1 MSSKTNTTERSR
13 PQPSLATLIFLSH
26 VVLAAIIL
34 IGFAVVMFTM
44 NYRAVYAKVE
54 SELLGAAE
62 VLSND
67 LKQGVDP
74 EKLQL
79 PDAFFHR
86 FGKARRDHAYW
97 RLWDVHG
104 NVIMSH
110 GDLRNPIEPH
120 PTTPPT
126 SGRHPYVK
134 RFAGRNFE
142 MLIAMPKGGQLLV
155 GRPMAK
161 EFDGFVRQLTVL
173 AAVILLGLVAAAGL
187 AWWLTNWI
195 VRPISNL
202 AQAAGE
208 ITPRQLDRRLNSPQS
223 TSEMT
228 VLTNAFNT
236 MLKGLQTAFLKQRQ
250 FTSDAA
256 HELRTPV
263 AIVLGQC
270 ELSLSKPR
278 EPEHYRQSL
287 MTCRQSAA
295 HMRVLVDQLLQLTRL
310 EGDACNDDRAQ
321 IDLSEVVIDAVQMLT
336 PLAFDQDIELQT
348 STKPS
353 FVLANSTQMR
363 QVIIN
368 LISNAIEFSSA
379 GDYVNVSVTP
389 AADSAVLTVRD
400 TGIGIAEEDLP
411 RVCDRFFRVDKARTT
426 TGASGTGLG
435 LSIVAEI
442 VTAHGGEITIQSQ
455 VGSGTMVSIAIPLAP
470 SPKSETVH

>member
-1 MSSKTNTTERSR
+1 MSSKPNTIERSR
-13 PQPSLATLIFLSH
+13 SQPSLARLIFVSH
-26 VVLAAIIL
+26 FVLAAIIL
-34 IGFAVVMFTM
+34 IGFAVVMFAM
-44 NYRAVYAKVE
+44 NYRAAYAKVE

-67 LKQGVDP
+67 LEQGVAP

-86 FGKARRDHAYW
+86 FGKASRDHAYW
-97 RLWDVHG
+97 RLWDDQGH
-104 NVIMSH
+104 VIVSH
-110 GDLRNPIEPH
+110 GDMRNTIEPH
-120 PTTPPT
+120 PTPPPT
-126 SGRHPYVK
+126 NGKHPYVK
-134 RFAGRNFE
+134 RFAGRHFE

-173 AAVILLGLVAAAGL
+173 AAVILLGLLAAAGI
-187 AWWLTNWI
+187 AWWLTIWI

-202 AQAAGE
+202 AHAAGE
-208 ITPRQLDRRLNSPQS
+208 ITPRQLDRRLHSPQS

-228 VLTNAFNT
+228 VLTNSFNT

-287 MTCRQSAA
+287 MTCLQSAA

-310 EGDACNDDRAQ
+310 EGNACTDDRVQ
-321 IDLSEVVIDAVQMLT
+321 TDLSEVLIDAVQMLT
-336 PLAFDQDIELQT
+336 PLALQQGITLQT

-353 FVLANSTQMR
+353 CVLANSTQMR

-368 LISNAIEFSSA
+368 LISNAIQFSSA
-379 GDYVNVSVTP
+379 GDYVHVSVTP
-389 AADSAVLTVRD
+389 AADEAVVTVRD

-426 TGASGTGLG
+426 TGTSGTGLG

-442 VTAHGGEITIQSQ
+442 VAAHAGEITIQSQ
-455 VGSGTMVSIAIPLAP
+455 VGSGTTVRVAIPLAP